1 MEQTT
6 YNESTLKLLNVLHTK
21 HKYATLEEIKEC
33 FENGANL
40 KNIETI
46 YGGIIYLCIYNEIC
60 PSILQYLIDNG
71 AKDNCEK
78 GVYFEIWFNN
88 GKKIIDIDDIVIY
101 ASPLNALVSE
111 YNACVNCGKLAY
123 QIANKVN
130 VSSIFDFEDY
140 SINNKN
146 KYTETQINKINL
158 LQVYCR
164 ILNIPFYDIQ
174 TKLLSLPENIHDSSI
189 ISSFDPF

>member
-6 YNESTLKLLNVLHTK
+6 YNESTVKLLNIIHKK
-21 HKYATLEEIKEC
+21 HKYASLEEIREC
-33 FENGANL
+33 IENGANL

-78 GVYFEIWFNN
+78 GVYFDVWFNN
-88 GKKIIDIDDIVIY
+88 GKQIIDIENVVIY

-111 YNACVNCGKLAY
+111 YNACVHSGKLAY
-123 QIANKVN
+123 QIANRVN
-130 VSSIFDFEDY
+130 SLSTFELRDDSLKEKISIE
-140 SINNKN
+140 K
-146 KYTETQINKINL
+146 QIDKLNL
-158 LQVYCR
+158 LKEYCK
-164 ILNIPFYDIQ
+164 IINIHFDDIQ
-174 TKLLSLPENIHDSSI
+174 TKLLDLPENIHDSSI